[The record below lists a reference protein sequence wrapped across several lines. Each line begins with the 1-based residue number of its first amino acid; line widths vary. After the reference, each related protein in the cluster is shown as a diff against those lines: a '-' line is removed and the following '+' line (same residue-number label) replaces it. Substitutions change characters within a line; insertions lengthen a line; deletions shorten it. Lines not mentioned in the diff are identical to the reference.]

1 MTISM
6 EGVSVVRKLIF
17 GATAAAAALALFA
30 GPAQADGWW
39 QYDTAQEC
47 EHARQ
52 QFVDLGSRVSG
63 CEFKPNASAF
73 GGGDAWGFHIY
84 S

>member
-1 MTISM
+1 M
-6 EGVSVVRKLIF
+6 VRKLIF

-39 QYDTAQEC
+39 QYDTEQTC
-47 EHARQ
+47 ERNRQ
-52 QFVDLGSRVSG
+52 WHKDQGSRVSDR
-63 CEFKPNASAF
+63 CEFVPNGSSF
-73 GGGDAWGFHIY
+73 GDGDAWGFRIY

>member
-1 MTISM
+1 M
-6 EGVSVVRKLIF
+6 VRKLIF
-17 GATAAAAALALFA
+17 GATAAAAAMALFA

-39 QYDTAQEC
+39 QYDTPQEC
-47 EHARQ
+47 EHSRQ
-52 QFVDLGSRVSG
+52 WFVDHGNRVSG
-63 CEFKPNASAF
+63 CELVPNGSAF